1 MIITIIGLGLIGG
14 SLAKAI
20 KSRTNGHTVYA
31 VNRSKECIENA
42 VSDKT
47 IVMGSDRFLPEMEQ
61 SDIVF
66 ICTPALAAKKWTKEI
81 APRVKKGCII
91 TDACSTKTEICE
103 FADLLDGDFRFVGG
117 HPMSGSEKSGY
128 SAASDSLFENTYYIF
143 TKSEKSDDEAIEVLQ
158 NIAREIGAIPI
169 AMTPNE
175 HDRAVAAVSHLP
187 HVLSAVLMNTA
198 EEVDKDGSV
207 LKFAAGGFRDVTR
220 IAASEPV
227 MWRDIT
233 FSNKE
238 SIMKMVDLFI
248 KNLTEFKEKV
258 VSGNSAEVEDY
269 YATARQLRTRLPQK
283 AAALAHRNYECIL
296 DVPDRVGVIAQIAVL
311 LGNEGI
317 NMKNIYV
324 SNSREFYG
332 GVLVISLGSMADL
345 EKAKKIFKENGFEV
359 KG

>member
-20 KSRTNGHTVYA
+20 KSRTKGHTIYA
-31 VNRSKECIENA
+31 VNRSQAGIETA
-42 VSDKT
+42 LAEGTIALGSDKFT
-47 IVMGSDRFLPEMEQ
+47 SEMAD

-66 ICTPALAAKKWTKEI
+66 VCTPARASEKWISEI
-81 APRVKKGCII
+81 APKVKKGCII

-103 FADLLDGDFRFVGG
+103 FADGINGDFRFVGG

-128 SAASDSLFENTYYIF
+128 SAANESLFENTYYILA
-143 TKSEKSDDEAIEVLQ
+143 KSEKSDDAAVAVLEKLAQ
-158 NIAREIGAIPI
+158 EIGAIPVV
-169 AMTPNE
+169 MTPNE

-198 EEVDKDGSV
+198 EKIDDDGSV

-238 SIMKMVDLFI
+238 SIMNMVDLFI
-248 KNLTEFKEKV
+248 ENLEDFKEKIKL
-258 VSGNSAEVEDY
+258 GKMDEVEEY
-269 YATARQLRTRLPQK
+269 YASAREMRTKLPQK

-311 LGNEGI
+311 LGDAGI

-345 EKAKKIFKENGFEV
+345 EKAKKLFSENGFEV

>member
-20 KSRTNGHTVYA
+20 KSRTEGHTIYA
-31 VNRSKECIENA
+31 INRSQAGIETA
-42 VSDKT
+42 LAEGTIALGSDKFT
-47 IVMGSDRFLPEMEQ
+47 SEMAD

-66 ICTPALAAKKWTKEI
+66 VCTPARASEKWISEI
-81 APRVKKGCII
+81 APKVKKGCII

-103 FADLLDGDFRFVGG
+103 FADSINGDFRFVGG

-128 SAASDSLFENTYYIF
+128 SAANESLFENTYYIF
-143 TKSEKSDDEAIEVLQ
+143 TKSAKSDDAAIETLKNLAQ
-158 NIAREIGAIPI
+158 EIGAIPV
-169 AMTPNE
+169 AMTPQD

-198 EEVDKDGSV
+198 EELDDDGSV

-238 SIMKMVDLFI
+238 SIINMVDLFI
-248 KNLTEFKEKV
+248 DNLEAFKEQIK
-258 VSGNSAEVEDY
+258 SGKIQEVEEY
-269 YATARQLRTRLPQK
+269 YAAARELRTKLPQK

-311 LGNEGI
+311 LGDAGI

-345 EKAKKIFKENGFEV
+345 EKAKKLFSENGFEV

>member
-20 KSRTNGHTVYA
+20 KSRTEGHTIYA
-31 VNRSKECIENA
+31 INRSQAGIETA
-42 VSDKT
+42 LAEGTIALGSDKFT
-47 IVMGSDRFLPEMEQ
+47 SEMAD

-66 ICTPALAAKKWTKEI
+66 VCTPARASEKWISEI
-81 APRVKKGCII
+81 APKVKKGCII

-103 FADLLDGDFRFVGG
+103 FADSINGDFRFVGG

-128 SAASDSLFENTYYIF
+128 SAANESLFENTYYIF
-143 TKSEKSDDEAIEVLQ
+143 TKSAKSDDAAIETLKKLAQ
-158 NIAREIGAIPI
+158 EIGAIPV
-169 AMTPNE
+169 AMTPQD

-198 EEVDKDGSV
+198 EELDDDGSV

-238 SIMKMVDLFI
+238 SIINMLDLFI
-248 KNLTEFKEKV
+248 DNLEAFKEQIK
-258 VSGNSAEVEDY
+258 SGKTEEVEEY
-269 YATARQLRTRLPQK
+269 YASAREMRTKLPQK

-311 LGNEGI
+311 LGDAGI

-345 EKAKKIFKENGFEV
+345 EKAKKLFSENGFEV

>member
-1 MIITIIGLGLIGG
+1 MKITIIGLGLIGG

-20 KSRTNGHTVYA
+20 KSRTTGHSIYA
-31 VNRSKECIENA
+31 VNRSQAGLETAIAEGTIESG
-42 VSDKT
+42 SDKFT
-47 IVMGSDRFLPEMEQ
+47 SEMED

-66 ICTPALAAKKWTKEI
+66 VCTPALAAKNWISEI
-81 APRVKKGCII
+81 ASKVKPECII

-103 FADLLDGDFRFVGG
+103 FADSINGKIRFVGG

-128 SAASDSLFENTYYIF
+128 SAANENLFENTYYILA
-143 TKSEKSDDEAIEVLQ
+143 KSEKSDDAAVEVLLKLAQ
-158 NIAREIGAIPI
+158 EIGAIPVV
-169 AMTPNE
+169 MTPDE

-198 EEVDKDGSV
+198 EEIDKDGNI

-238 SIMKMVDLFI
+238 SIINMLELFI
-248 KNLTEFKEKV
+248 DNLEDFKEKI
-258 VSGNSAEVEDY
+258 NSDKVDEVEQY
-269 YATARQLRTRLPQK
+269 YASARELRTKLPQK

-311 LGNEGI
+311 LGDAGI

-345 EKAKKIFKENGFEV
+345 EKAKKLFRENGFEV

>member
-1 MIITIIGLGLIGG
+1 MKITIIGLGLIGG

-20 KSRTNGHTVYA
+20 NRRTEGHSIYA
-31 VNRSKECIENA
+31 VNRSLDAIETA
-42 VSDKT
+42 IADKT
-47 IVMGSDRFLPEMEQ
+47 IVSGGCEFTSEMAD

-66 ICTPALAAKKWTKEI
+66 VCTPALAAKNWISEI
-81 APRVKKGCII
+81 ASKVKPGCII

-103 FADLLDGDFRFVGG
+103 FADGIKGNFRFVGG

-128 SAASDSLFENTYYIF
+128 SAANENLFENTYYILA
-143 TKSEKSDDEAIEVLQ
+143 KSAKSDDEAVAVLEKLAQ
-158 NIAREIGAIPI
+158 EIGAIPVV
-169 AMTPNE
+169 MTPDE

-198 EEVDKDGSV
+198 EEIDKDGNI

-238 SIMKMVDLFI
+238 SIINMLDLFI
-248 KNLTEFKEKV
+248 DNLEAFKEKIK
-258 VSGNSAEVEDY
+258 SGKMDEVEEY
-269 YATARQLRTRLPQK
+269 YASAREMRTKLPQK

-311 LGNEGI
+311 LGDAGI

-345 EKAKKIFKENGFEV
+345 EKAKKLFKENGFEV

>member
-20 KSRTNGHTVYA
+20 KSRTSGHTVYA
-31 VNRSKECIENA
+31 VNRSFDAIEKA
-42 VSDKT
+42 MADKT
-47 IVMGSDRFLPEMEQ
+47 VESGSTEFTSEMQQ

-66 ICTPALAAKKWTKEI
+66 VCTPALASEKWISEI
-81 APRVKKGCII
+81 APKVKKSCII
-91 TDACSTKTEICE
+91 TDACSTKTEICS
-103 FADLLDGDFRFVGG
+103 FADSLDEDFRFVGG

-128 SAASDSLFENTYYIF
+128 SAANENLFENTYYILA
-143 TKSEKSDDEAIEVLQ
+143 KSAKSDDEAVETLQ
-158 NIAREIGAIPI
+158 NLAQEIGAIPVV
-169 AMTPNE
+169 MTPQD

-198 EEVDKDGSV
+198 EEIDEEGSV

-238 SIMKMVDLFI
+238 SIIKMVDLFI
-248 KNLTEFKEKV
+248 NNLNCFKEKIE
-258 VSGNSAEVEDY
+258 SGNTKEVEDY
-269 YATARQLRTRLPQK
+269 YASARELRTKLPQK

-311 LGNEGI
+311 LGDAGI

-345 EKAKKIFKENGFEV
+345 EKAKKLFRDNGFEV